1 MSHFFVILKFMM
13 KHGKSI
19 NNATGG
25 GWEQGLKLLVKSTTT
40 KVIFTQSV
48 TRVDDFV
55 DTVDILR
62 DQIKKCE
69 EINPD
74 LTVKFR
80 EMFLKPPFII
90 YNFFLRLSDEGLTT
104 KDSEYLDRCLKM
116 LKQEDLNML
125 HSDIDEIFFEF
136 ESNEPRIVKIQRAYK
151 DRFFV

>member
-62 DQIKKCE
+62 D
-69 EINPD
+69 
-74 LTVKFR
+74 
-80 EMFLKPPFII
+80 
-90 YNFFLRLSDEGLTT
+90 
-104 KDSEYLDRCLKM
+104 
-116 LKQEDLNML
+116 
-125 HSDIDEIFFEF
+125 
-136 ESNEPRIVKIQRAYK
+136 
-151 DRFFV
+151 